1 MGSNI
6 DSENLR
12 SEISTSR
19 DIQTRKRTRNHF
31 YTPQIYLGYGSGTTT
46 SRSMLPFFDLRR
58 GSKTRAR
65 ESSAQ
70 GLGLGHSSENGLPS
84 LTCQHCQAYARGITL
99 GSCSDARER
108 ASGKGPRSF
117 VGGQFN
123 TIQITKLIYQ
133 TYLLILI
140 EIRTSKR

>member
-6 DSENLR
+6 NSENLR

-65 ESSAQ
+65 ASRLLNDLILRFDVGSR
-70 GLGLGHSSENGLPS
+70 GHI
-84 LTCQHCQAYARGITL
+84 ARLDLELLYCI
-99 GSCSDARER
+99 AMR
-108 ASGKGPRSF
+108 APTQPDHAPRS
-117 VGGQFN
+117 GDAG
-123 TIQITKLIYQ
+123 
-133 TYLLILI
+133 
-140 EIRTSKR
+140 SS